1 MIDPRYHTETYLVLA
16 LEYNLV
22 GVVKKKKKK
31 IANKPTNNVGLQL

>member
-22 GVVKKKKKK
+22 GVVKKKKKDSK
-31 IANKPTNNVGLQL
+31 

>member
-22 GVVKKKKKK
+22 GVVKKK

>member
-22 GVVKKKKKK
+22 GVVKKKKK